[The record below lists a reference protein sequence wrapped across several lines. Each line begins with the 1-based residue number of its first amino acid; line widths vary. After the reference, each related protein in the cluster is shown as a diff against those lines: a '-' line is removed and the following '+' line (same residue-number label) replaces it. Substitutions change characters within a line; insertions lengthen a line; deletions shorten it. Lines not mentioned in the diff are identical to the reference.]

1 MGPRSRGEGAADR
14 TRTPLRPQPLGLW
27 DPPLLTHGPKARPG
41 GQVCASPLSLGG
53 RAWGQTVPT
62 EEQNL
67 LSFPLIPGYI

>member
-1 MGPRSRGEGAADR
+1 MAEQDWNPE
-14 TRTPLRPQPLGLW
+14 LLC
-27 DPPLLTHGPKARPG
+27 LLTIQGLSE

-53 RAWGQTVPT
+53 RAWGQAVPT